1 MIELVRQMWVPGVVV
16 LIGLALCFRGYVWMR
31 WVFAL
36 SGAAV
41 GWQLGGLL
49 GKQVQLAPA
58 WDQWIDWGAAIL
70 GALLVA
76 TVAYAFYVMGVLVAV
91 GGFGYNL
98 GLTIAPSLG
107 LIGWQVTAAA
117 GLAAAALVVLAL
129 ATGLPKLLMVVL
141 TALVGSGAIVSGT
154 LSLIGD
160 LDLARL
166 RWWTAGSVLSQGLA
180 WNLLLVAITV
190 AGVAVQLRGKS
201 ARDLRAAY
209 A

>member
-36 SGAAV
+36 AGGAV

-49 GKQVQLAPA
+49 GRQVQLSPT
-58 WDQWIDWGAAIL
+58 WDRWIDWGAAIL

-76 TVAYAFYVMGVLVAV
+76 TVAYAFYVVGVLVAV
-91 GGFGYNL
+91 GGFGFNL
-98 GLTIAPSLG
+98 GLTTAPSLG

-117 GLAAAALVVLAL
+117 GVVAAALVVLAL
-129 ATGLPKLLMVVL
+129 VTQLPKLLMVVL
-141 TALVGSGAIVSGT
+141 TAIVGSGAIVSGT
-154 LSLIGD
+154 LSLIGN
-160 LDLARL
+160 LDLAGL
-166 RWWTAGSVLSQGLA
+166 RWWNAGSVFSQGLA

-190 AGVAVQLRGKS
+190 AGVAVQLRGKL
-201 ARDLRAAY
+201 ARNLRAAY